1 MIASVLLALAI
12 SLFLIAVL
20 VWHLGKRSATQKSTR
35 AYLQQALL
43 HLEQDPHLDVAPRT
57 SSYVDFGP
65 ASWNNLIARAGH
77 SPTQR
82 LYLQWLFIV
91 MAVFCL
97 VLVSTTVLLA
107 VVSLLLSGLGLG
119 FYLVVKADRI
129 KQRMNK
135 QLPDFLESMARLLTI
150 GNSLSAAFSNS
161 LPTMEAPLRLALDR
175 VSALMYSG
183 QSFDIALQNV
193 ANQYRSKELSLIAG
207 VVAIATQFGGRSDL
221 VFQRMARFMRDQEQ
235 ARHELHALSSE
246 IRLSAWILAL
256 LPLGMAGAI
265 IVINPHLLINMW
277 QDSTGK
283 IMLLAALFL
292 QIAGSYWLYKLAKS
306 I

>member
-43 HLEQDPHLDVAPRT
+43 HLGQDPDLDAAPRT

-97 VLVSTTVLLA
+97 VLLSTTVLLA